1 MRRKPYKDIRPQI
14 RDAKFIAPN
23 AVIIGDVELGQDSS
37 IWYGSVI
44 RGDRKKI
51 KVGQNTVIQ
60 DLVSF
65 VPTEDSQGIE
75 IGDNV
80 TIGPNALIQS
90 GKIEN
95 YSFIGMGST
104 IRRGAKVESY
114 GVVAAGAV
122 VTENTTV
129 PSYQVCNQHWHFC

>member
-1 MRRKPYKDIRPQI
+1 M
-14 RDAKFIAPN
+14 
-23 AVIIGDVELGQDSS
+23 V
-37 IWYGSVI
+37 

-51 KVGQNTVIQ
+51 RVGQNTVIQ

-65 VPTEDSQGIE
+65 VPSETSDGIE

-90 GKIEN
+90 GKVEN

-104 IRRGAKVESY
+104 LQRGSKVESY

-122 VTENTTV
+122 VTENTVV
-129 PSYQVCNQHWHFC
+129 PSYQVSIQIYYCSWFFQ